1 MSKLKFLIFAS
12 FFTLILIACSSE
24 QETIETL
31 QSESTTINLDNSL
44 DVAIG
49 NSLENHQAVVIVFY
63 RGHFWGICRAQLGE
77 LSQNHNLFKRFG
89 IDIIAVSTDDQEN
102 TQAMIDEVSATFEI
116 ISDSTYT
123 ISQQWEVFNIL
134 GDGVAAPS
142 AFIIGKNNSILWA
155 HRGSSPS
162 DRPPTDFLLAKT
174 LELLKKVAN

>member
-24 QETIETL
+24 QKTIETL

-44 DVAIG
+44 DMAIE
-49 NSLENHQAVVIVFY
+49 NSLANYQAVVIVFY

-77 LSQNHNLFKRFG
+77 LSQNHDLFKRFG

-134 GDGVAAPS
+134 GDGVAAPA
-142 AFIIGKNNSILWA
+142 AFIVGKNNSILWG

>member
-1 MSKLKFLIFAS
+1 MSKLKLLIFAS

-31 QSESTTINLDNSL
+31 QSESTTLNLDNSL
-44 DVAIG
+44 DMAIE
-49 NSLENHQAVVIVFY
+49 NSLENYQAVVIVFY

>member
-1 MSKLKFLIFAS
+1 M
-12 FFTLILIACSSE
+12 
-24 QETIETL
+24 
-31 QSESTTINLDNSL
+31 
-44 DVAIG
+44 
-49 NSLENHQAVVIVFY
+49 
-63 RGHFWGICRAQLGE
+63 
-77 LSQNHNLFKRFG
+77 SQNHNLFKRFG
-89 IDIIAVSTDDQEN
+89 IDIIAISTDDQEN

-142 AFIIGKNNSILWA
+142 AFVIGKNNSILWA

>member
-31 QSESTTINLDNSL
+31 QSESTTLNLDNSL
-44 DVAIG
+44 DEAIE
-49 NSLENHQAVVIVFY
+49 NSLENYQAVVIVFY

-116 ISDSTYT
+116 LSDSTYT
-123 ISQQWEVFNIL
+123 ISQKWEVFNIL

-142 AFIIGKNNSILWA
+142 AFVIDKNNSILWA

>member
-1 MSKLKFLIFAS
+1 MFIG
-12 FFTLILIACSSE
+12 CSSE
-24 QETIETL
+24 QETIKTL

-44 DVAIG
+44 DLAIE
-49 NSLENHQAVVIVFY
+49 NSLKNYQAVVIVFY

-77 LSQNHNLFKRFG
+77 LAQNHDLFKRFG
-89 IDIIAVSTDDQEN
+89 IDIIAVSTDDEED
-102 TQAMIDEVSATFEI
+102 TQAMIDEVSASFEI

-134 GDGVAAPS
+134 GDGVAAPA
-142 AFIIGKNNSILWA
+142 AFIIGNNNSILWA

>member
-1 MSKLKFLIFAS
+1 M
-12 FFTLILIACSSE
+12 
-24 QETIETL
+24 
-31 QSESTTINLDNSL
+31 
-44 DVAIG
+44 
-49 NSLENHQAVVIVFY
+49 
-63 RGHFWGICRAQLGE
+63 
-77 LSQNHNLFKRFG
+77 SQNHNLFKRFG

-102 TQAMIDEVSATFEI
+102 TQAMIDEVNPTFEI

-123 ISQQWEVFNIL
+123 ISQQWEVFSIL

-142 AFIIGKNNSILWA
+142 AFIIGKDNSILWG

>member
-44 DVAIG
+44 DMAFE
-49 NSLENHQAVVIVFY
+49 NSLENYQAVVIVFY

-89 IDIIAVSTDDQEN
+89 IDFIAVSTDDQEN